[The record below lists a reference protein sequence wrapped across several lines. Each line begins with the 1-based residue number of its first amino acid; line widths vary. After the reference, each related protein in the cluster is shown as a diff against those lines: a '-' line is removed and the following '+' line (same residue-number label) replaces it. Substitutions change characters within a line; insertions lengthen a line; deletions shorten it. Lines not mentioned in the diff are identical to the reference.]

1 MSIVPLASAFDPLR
15 YGGKAVQLG
24 AALRAGLP
32 VPAGYAVSH
41 ESVQRITAGDQAAV
55 HELREAAGS
64 LARRLAVR
72 SSAVDED
79 GDQASYAGVYTTL
92 LNVTDEDRLFEAI
105 QQVADS
111 GKSAPAIAYRRKQGR
126 AALSPVSVIMQE
138 TIESDCSGVMF
149 TRHPVTGQ
157 DERVIEACW
166 GLGESIASGRIIP
179 DMYTA
184 SRGASSIHVQIGDKE
199 TAIVHDEHGGTNE
212 IKLDA
217 SLSRQACLSEQQ
229 VRQLD
234 QLAAQCEAVFGDALD
249 IEWAYAENR
258 LYLLQ
263 CRRITV

>member
-1 MSIVPLASAFDPLR
+1 MSMVPLEAAFDPLR

-41 ESVQRITAGDQAAV
+41 ESVKRITAGDEAAIS
-55 HELREAAGS
+55 ELRDAARS

-79 GDQASYAGVYTTL
+79 GGLASYAGIYTTL
-92 LNVTDEDRLFEAI
+92 LNLTDEDRLFEAI

-111 GKSAPAIAYRRKQGR
+111 GKSAPAIAYQRRQGR

-138 TIESDCSGVMF
+138 MIDSDCSGVMF

-179 DMYTA
+179 DMYTV
-184 SRGASSIHVQIGDKE
+184 SRGGFSIQVQIGDKE
-199 TAIVHDEHGGTNE
+199 TAIVHDEHGGTSE
-212 IKLDA
+212 MKLDA
-217 SLSRQACLSEQQ
+217 SLSRQACLSDHQ

-234 QLAAQCEAVFGDALD
+234 QLAAQCEEVFGEALD
-249 IEWAYAENR
+249 IEWAYSENR

-263 CRRITV
+263 CRKITV